1 MNKKRHFIMKQALAL
16 FMVLCSVWGWGQE
29 YHLVTSSDQLV
40 DGGEYM
46 IVGSTSDNRW
56 WVLSTTQTDNNRSSV
71 QNGTA
76 GSQPSTITYKSDYAS
91 FILGSSGLYWTL
103 YEGNPNGTGTS
114 GGGTANGA
122 GGNVG
127 YLYSVSNQNYL
138 RTQATAHNWSVAI
151 DAATYA
157 ATIKASVNDRTIKL
171 NNGGGLF
178 SAYTSGQR
186 NIYLYKKQSTISE
199 ISSDISSLTGFT
211 YIEGSGPSQAQS
223 FIVAGTGLTDNITVT
238 ASANWEAST
247 TLASGFSNRA
257 TLPAEGGTV
266 YTRLAAGLGVN
277 DYTGTIT
284 LSSAG
289 TTDVNVALSGSVTS
303 VLAPPSVTA
312 ASLTG
317 TVGQPFMAQIQ
328 TTGSPESYA
337 LFTGSLP
344 TGLALDASTGLISG
358 TPAEAGS
365 STAHITATNNGGTSA
380 PAAIG
385 FTIAKGIQT
394 ATLNDRRV
402 TVGAAPI
409 TLPDTT
415 SAGLAIT
422 YGGGDPAVATV
433 SGNTLTVLGAGNT
446 TINATVNE
454 TAHYFGFASNFSVF
468 VTESIIFKKIN
479 SLAELTDGEYLLAD
493 ANDEVMASNT
503 INSGALVTAALNS
516 TAGEVVNPPIS
527 SVWKITKSEGN
538 YIIQNMQ
545 NSNYLNYTSST
556 NLSLKPSVDNNNS
569 KWKISYNTDHFTVAN
584 ATVETRILKYN
595 AALNVPGFKAYTLST
610 QSPEVSLYKKM
621 VLSVTWNGT
630 AWSNTTGPD
639 ATLAAIIDGDYSGP
653 AFTAQSLTVNGGKTL
668 TVTDYVSTGDVTNQ
682 GNIIVADGAN
692 FVQTGTFNASAASTF
707 KVRKATKPV
716 KRLAYINWSSP
727 MNSSTQTLKQFSFGK
742 KADGTNQ
749 STEGTVNSRFFTY
762 KDNAFV
768 SVDPGTAFIPA
779 AGYLIRTPNDFT
791 TTPQV
796 FNAQF
801 EGQIPNSGTISYSH
815 GTIGGNFVMLG
826 NPYPSAISIA
836 DFLAAN
842 TGVTPTVYVWNSQ
855 AEMDANGQYT
865 GTNYNTYTTTG
876 EVPLGTMDG
885 YLPVGQAF
893 FVQRDGIPAT
903 TPFVF
908 NDTMRQTVHDGV
920 FSRKATADRFW
931 LELTTP
937 SGSKPQML
945 FGFNAAATAGYDT
958 EYDAGLIG
966 TNADALYTTV
976 NHRKLVID
984 AHGAFS
990 AEDRFALQAD
1000 FSTAGMYT
1008 IRVLKAEGIFADSQK
1023 IWLKDRQTGTT
1034 ILISEQPYS
1043 FTAQRGSVTDR
1054 FTLQFNPDQAL
1065 STDTVV
1071 KSGVT
1076 LFSTGTEIH
1085 AKSAE
1090 EITSLEVYDMSGKL
1104 MAVTRASQKEFTV
1117 HVPFKGVV
1125 VVKVNL
1131 QNGAVQTKRL
1141 ILK

>member
-1 MNKKRHFIMKQALAL
+1 MKQALAL

-247 TLASGFSNRA
+247 TSVSGFSNRA

-289 TTDVNVALSGSVTS
+289 TTDVSITVSGSVTPVPVS
-303 VLAPPSVTA
+303 PTVTA

-317 TVGQPFMAQIQ
+317 TVGQPFTAQIQ
-328 TTGSPESYA
+328 TTGSPYSYA
-337 LFTGSLP
+337 LPTGSLP
-344 TGLALDASTGLISG
+344 TGLALDPSTGLISG
-358 TPAEAGS
+358 TPTAAGS
-365 STAHITATNNGGTSA
+365 FTAHITATNNGGTSA

-385 FTIAKGIQT
+385 FTIAKGVQT
-394 ATLNDRRV
+394 AILNDRNV

-409 TLPDTT
+409 TLPATT

-454 TAHYFGFASNFSVF
+454 TAHYFGFASNFSVS
-468 VTESIIFKKIN
+468 VTEPIIFKKIN

-493 ANDEVMASNT
+493 ANDEVIASNT
-503 INSGALVTAALNS
+503 INSGALVTVALNL
-516 TAGEVVNPPIS
+516 TAGEVVNPPIGS
-527 SVWKITKSEGN
+527 IWKITKSDGG
-538 YIIQNMQ
+538 YTIQDRQ
-545 NSNYLNYTSST
+545 KSNYLNYISST
-556 NLSLKPSVDNNNS
+556 NLSLKSSVDDNNS
-569 KWKISYNTDHFTVAN
+569 KWKISYNVDHFTVAN
-584 ATVETRILKYN
+584 ATVGTRILKYN
-595 AALNVPGFKAYTLST
+595 AALNVPGFKAYTSST

-621 VLSVTWNGT
+621 VPSVTWNGT

-639 ATLAAIIDGDYSGP
+639 ASLSAIIDADYSGP

-668 TVTDYVSTGDVTNQ
+668 TVTDYVSTGDVTNN
-682 GNIIVADGAN
+682 GNIIVADSAN
-692 FVQTGTFNASAASTF
+692 FVQVGTFTAGAVSTF
-707 KVRKATKPV
+707 KVRKTTKPV

-768 SVDPGTAFIPA
+768 SVDPGAAFIPA
-779 AGYLIRTPNDFT
+779 AGYLIRTPNDFIT
-791 TTPQV
+791 APQV

-801 EGQIPNSGTISYSH
+801 EGQIPNSGTINYSH
-815 GTIGGNFVMLG
+815 DTIGGDFVMLG

-842 TGVTPTVYVWNSQ
+842 TGITQTVYVWNSQ

-865 GTNYNTYTTTG
+865 GSNYNTYSTTG